1 MDSRNQDTKL
11 HDALADFERCLHTP
25 VVPGEM
31 GPWLKRATRSFR
43 AVEIVVR
50 RQIEETHSDLLAEI
64 RGEDLGL
71 AARVDALREGDQEL
85 CEMMESTRRQLDR
98 LNASVENVE
107 PDEQR
112 LDEEMRTE
120 GGGAVF
126 PTATYATRT
135 PPHALLA
142 RLAGPGHRRLKCNQ
156 REETEIAA
164 EHRRRPT
171 PRPMAARA

>member
-31 GPWLKRATRSFR
+31 GPWLKRATSSFR

-112 LDEEMRTE
+112 LDEEMRTVVDL
-120 GGGAVF
+120 GQAFVQ
-126 PTATYATRT
+126 R
-135 PPHALLA
+135 A
-142 RLAGPGHRRLKCNQ
+142 RKQEAAITTWFQESLHRDRG
-156 REETEIAA
+156 IVD
-164 EHRRRPT
+164 
-171 PRPMAARA
+171 